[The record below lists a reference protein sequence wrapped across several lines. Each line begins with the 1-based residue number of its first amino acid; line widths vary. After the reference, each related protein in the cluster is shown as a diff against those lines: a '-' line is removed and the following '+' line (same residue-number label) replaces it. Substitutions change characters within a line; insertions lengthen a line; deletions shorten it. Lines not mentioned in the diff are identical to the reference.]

1 MNNKLPF
8 FILFILLIY
17 YKNSH
22 AQANLLNAKVPQEV
36 GKLSKEEAILN
47 HETPQEYGYVS
58 DRDILWSKTIW
69 EIIDLNNR
77 INISLAY
84 PLDTLNLG
92 TDRRSLF
99 DILRKNIKNGKITEV
114 YNSPY
119 FLEKIS
125 YNEIL
130 QALQAIDTL
139 DAGYDQLNAGEI
151 IDPQY
156 IQTRNI
162 TSAEIT
168 QYRIKGTWYFDKRLG
183 EMRYRLLGIAPVAPD
198 VYSLNESPEDQDLVE
213 LFWVWYPG
221 VREIFA
227 NNTAFNINNSAKPIN
242 FDYLLNSRSFNAIIY
257 KEENAY
263 EDREIRDYIR
273 DNALLQLLESDRV
286 KNQIRAFESS
296 MWQY

>member
-1 MNNKLPF
+1 LP
-8 FILFILLIY
+8 
-17 YKNSH
+17 
-22 AQANLLNAKVPQEV
+22 
-36 GKLSKEEAILN
+36 
-47 HETPQEYGYVS
+47 
-58 DRDILWSKTIW
+58 
-69 EIIDLNNR
+69 
-77 INISLAY
+77 LAY

-92 TDRRSLF
+92 TDRRSVF
-99 DILRKNIKNGKITEV
+99 DILRKNIKSGKITEV

-125 YNEIL
+125 YDEIV

-139 DAGYDQLNAGEI
+139 DAGYEQLNAGEN

-156 IQTRNI
+156 IQVRNI

-198 VYSLNESPEDQDLVE
+198 VYSLSESPDEQDLVE
-213 LFWVWYPG
+213 LFWVWYPD

-227 NNTAFNINNSAKPIN
+227 NNTSFNISNSAKPIN
-242 FDYLLNSRSFNAIIY
+242 FDYLLNSRSFDAIIY

-263 EDREIRDYIR
+263 EDREIRDYVR

-286 KNQIRAFESS
+286 KNQIRSFEAS